1 MEKNNNFHTSKFSL
15 HNSISETEIEN
26 LTIDLLKS
34 QGYDYLFGG
43 DIAPDG
49 ENPLRKSFEDVI
61 LFDRLKAALERINTN
76 IPQNA
81 IDDAIK
87 QLTQIHTPDLIANNE
102 IFHRMLTEGVKVLYQ
117 KEGIERGDIVW
128 LIDFKN
134 SENNDFLAVNQF
146 TVIENHKNKRPD
158 IVIFINGLPLIV
170 IELKNP
176 ADENATIK
184 SAYNQIQT
192 YKQTISSLFIYNEIL
207 IISDGL
213 EAKMG
218 SLSAGYDRFMYW
230 KTADGKKEASHL
242 VSQLETLIK
251 GLLNKETLVDYIRY
265 FILFE
270 KAKKEDENGQTIVQ
284 TTKKIAGYHQYYA
297 VNKAVDSTIRAIGK
311 NTIFVKES
319 PLAYGLP
326 DVAQQTEGDKKA
338 GVVWHTQGSG
348 KSLSMLFYSGKTIQ
362 TINNPTIVVITDRN
376 DLDDQLFDT
385 FASATQILRQEPVQ
399 ATSREHLKELLKVEA
414 GGVVFSTIHKF
425 WPEEGNTYETLS
437 NRNNIIIIVDE
448 AHRTQ
453 YGFRAKVDKKTGD
466 LKYGFAKYLRDALPN
481 ATYIAFTGT
490 PIEKT
495 DRNTPA
501 VFGNYID
508 IYDIANAVEDG
519 ATVPIY
525 YESRLVKINLTEE
538 GKKLIEEYEEE
549 LDEKGLSEIE
559 STKTKWAKLEA
570 LVGAEPRIKEIAK
583 DIVSHFESRLEVMDG
598 KGMIVTMTRKIA
610 ANLYEEIINL
620 RPEWHNQEL
629 KKGKIKVVMTASSS
643 DEPEISKFYLTKEER
658 RTLSDR
664 FKDPEDELKLV
675 IVVDMW
681 LTGFDVPCLHTMY
694 IDKPMKGH
702 TLMQAIARV
711 NRVYK
716 DKTGGLIVD
725 FIGIASDLKT
735 ALSFYAESGGK
746 GDPAKLQDEAVK
758 ILLEK
763 LEVVRDMFY
772 GFDYKRYFDTDTS
785 QKLNIILEAEDFIL
799 SIENGK
805 KRYIDAVTALSKAFS
820 IAVPHPAAMEIK
832 EEVAFLQAV
841 KSRLIKFDTGI
852 DRTIDYE
859 TAVKQIIDKALSS
872 NGIVDIFDAAGLK
885 KPDISILSDEFLEE
899 IKEMKHKNLAIETL
913 KKLINDEIKSRIKV
927 NFVKSKTLMQSLEEL
942 IRKYNNKL
950 LTAAE
955 VINELI
961 DLAKEIKESDKKP
974 EEMGLTDYEYA
985 FYCAV
990 ADNESARE
998 LMGKEKLK
1006 ELAAVLFQ
1014 KVKENTTIDWTIRE
1028 SARAK
1033 LKVIIKRTLKHY
1045 GYPPDMQQLA
1055 TETVLK
1061 QAELIANELIY

>member
-1 MEKNNNFHTSKFSL
+1 MSKL
-15 HNSISETEIEN
+15 TESAIEN
-26 LTIDLLKS
+26 LAIKLLKA
-34 QGYDYLFGG
+34 QGYDYLFGP

-49 ENPLRKSFEDVI
+49 KNPLRKSFEDVI
-61 LFDRLKAALERINTN
+61 LFDRLKTALKRIN
-76 IPQNA
+76 PDLPENA
-81 IDDAIK
+81 IEDAIK

-102 IFHRMLTEGVKVLYQ
+102 IFHRMLTEGIKVTHR
-117 KEGIERGDIVW
+117 KDGTERGDIVW
-128 LIDFKN
+128 LVDFKIP
-134 SENNDFLAVNQF
+134 ENNDFLVVNQF

-158 IVIFINGLPLIV
+158 IVIFINGLPLV
-170 IELKNP
+170 VMELKNP
-176 ADENATIK
+176 AIEDATIK
-184 SAYNQIQT
+184 SAFNQIQT
-192 YKQTISSLFIYNEIL
+192 YKQTIPSLFTWNEIL
-207 IISDGL
+207 VISDGL

-251 GLLNKETLVDYIRY
+251 GLFNKETLVDYIRY

-297 VNKAVDSTIRAIGK
+297 VNKAIESTIRAVGK
-311 NTIFVKES
+311 INNVVKEE
-319 PLAYGLP
+319 PLTYGLP
-326 DVAQQTEGDKKA
+326 DVKNQPEGDKKA

-348 KSLSMLFYSGKTIQ
+348 KSLSMLFYAGKIIQ

-399 ATSREHLKELLKVEA
+399 ATSRQHLKELLKVDA
-414 GGVVFSTIHKF
+414 GGVVFTTIHKF
-425 WPEEGNTYETLS
+425 WPDEGNTYETLS
-437 NRNNIIIIVDE
+437 DRDNIIVIVDE

-453 YGFRAKVDKKTGD
+453 YGFKAKVDKETGEI
-466 LKYGFAKYLRDALPN
+466 KYGFAKYLRDALPN

-525 YESRLVKINLTEE
+525 YESRLVRINLTEE
-538 GKKLIEEYEEE
+538 GKNLIEEYEKE
-549 LDEKGLSEIE
+549 LDEEGLSEVDKE
-559 STKTKWAKLEA
+559 RVKWAKLEA
-570 LVGAEPRIKEIAK
+570 LVGARSRIKEVAK
-583 DIVSHFESRLEVMDG
+583 DIVNHFESRLEIIDG

-610 ANLYEEIINL
+610 TELYDEIVKL
-620 RPEWHNQEL
+620 RPQWHSEEL
-629 KKGKIKVVMTASSS
+629 KKGQIKVVMTTSSS
-643 DEPEISKFYLTKEER
+643 DEPEISRFYLTKEER
-658 RTLSDR
+658 RIIADR

-725 FIGIASDLKT
+725 YIGIASDLKA

-746 GDPAKLQDEAVK
+746 GDPAKLQEDAVK
-758 ILLEK
+758 VMLEK

-772 GFDYKRYFDTDTS
+772 GFEYQRYFNGDTS

-799 SIENGK
+799 GLENG
-805 KRYIDAVTALSKAFS
+805 RNRFIDAVTALSKAFA
-820 IAVPHPAAMEIK
+820 IAVPHHAAMNVK
-832 EEVAFLQAV
+832 EEVAFFQAV
-841 KSRLIKFDTGI
+841 KSRLIKFDTGKESKGGNF
-852 DRTIDYE
+852 E
-859 TAVKQIIDKALSS
+859 TAIKQIVDKAIST
-872 NGIVDIFDAAGLK
+872 NGVIDIFDAAGLK
-885 KPDISILSDEFLEE
+885 KPEISILSDEFLEE
-899 IKEMKHKNLAIETL
+899 IKKLKHKNLAIETL
-913 KKLINDEIKSRIKV
+913 KKLINDEIKGRMKI
-927 NFVKSKTLMQSLEEL
+927 NLVKSKSLMKTLEDL
-942 IRKYNNKL
+942 IKKYNNKL

-961 DLAKEIKESDKKP
+961 ELAKEIKESDKEPK
-974 EEMGLTDYEYA
+974 EMGLTDYEYA

-1006 ELAAVLFQ
+1006 ELAAVLYDR
-1014 KVKENTTIDWTIRE
+1014 VKKNTSIDWTIRE

-1033 LKVIIKRTLKHY
+1033 LRVIVKRTLRQY
-1045 GYPPDMQQLA
+1045 GYPPDMQKLA

-1061 QAELIANELIY
+1061 QAELIANELVD